1 LNLYFSPNTPGLR
14 SWQTKQ
20 KLQELLAKLVAA
32 RNELSGTIKPPLLLK
47 LAPDLTQEQ
56 RKDIADVLRDKKVR
70 NVNELCLK
78 VQNLCDS
85 KCNTVWHHQDLTEF

>member
-1 LNLYFSPNTPGLR
+1 MNLYFSPNTPGLR

-32 RNELSGTIKPPLLLK
+32 RNELSGIIKPPLLLK

-70 NVNELCLK
+70 NVNELCLGTCSS
-78 VQNLCDS
+78 N
-85 KCNTVWHHQDLTEF
+85 HEIF

>member
-14 SWQTKQ
+14 SWQKKQ
-20 KLQELLAKLVAA
+20 QLQELLSKLVAA
-32 RNELSGTIKPPLLLK
+32 RNELHGTKRPPLLLK

-70 NVNELCLK
+70 NININHGC
-78 VQNLCDS
+78 
-85 KCNTVWHHQDLTEF
+85 F

>member
-32 RNELSGTIKPPLLLK
+32 RNELSGTVKPPLLLK

-70 NVNELCLK
+70 NIYKLC
-78 VQNLCDS
+78 VRTCSSN
-85 KCNTVWHHQDLTEF
+85 HGIF